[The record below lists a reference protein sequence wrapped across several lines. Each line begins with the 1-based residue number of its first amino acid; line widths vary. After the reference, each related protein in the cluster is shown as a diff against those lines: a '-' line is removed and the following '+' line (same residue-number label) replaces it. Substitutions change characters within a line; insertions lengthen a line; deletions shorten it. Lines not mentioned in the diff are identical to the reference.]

1 MCFELNTC
9 FYGSWWPF
17 FKTHEVF
24 VGIYSRELTHR
35 VKSVSMANFTSQEVT
50 ALQEGGN
57 QVSMPFC
64 AKTCAVYFFSLH
76 DIIYFLKFISA
87 LSNTCSVQE
96 MFILKNGMDNNILSL
111 TVSKYLLVRFNI
123 LLQSALFIY
132 SVITCYGIALVLA
145 LVFFHFQLLAI

>member
-1 MCFELNTC
+1 M
-9 FYGSWWPF
+9 
-17 FKTHEVF
+17 
-24 VGIYSRELTHR
+24 GIYSRELTHR

-96 MFILKNGMDNNILSL
+96 MFILKNGMDNSILSL